1 MRVQSQKNKVNFW
14 LVLMTLICSCQKKE
28 SIKPTNQKNVE
39 ILEVFLEDRDDNG
52 PGIRTRPRPVNS
64 VGVPIFNLI
73 INMYNGA
80 GSFYSGITSMD
91 TLEFMVIDSGSYQ
104 YEVFNGPNVLLSKS
118 IYINQSIHV
127 QTDTIE

>member
-1 MRVQSQKNKVNFW
+1 
-14 LVLMTLICSCQKKE
+14 MTLICSCQKKE